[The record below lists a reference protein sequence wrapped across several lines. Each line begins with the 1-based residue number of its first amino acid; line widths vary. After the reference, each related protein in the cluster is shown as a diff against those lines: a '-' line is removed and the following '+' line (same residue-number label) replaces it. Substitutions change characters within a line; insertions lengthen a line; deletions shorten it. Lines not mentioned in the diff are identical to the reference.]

1 MEVEIKLFCT
11 SRDHMI
17 NELVR
22 ATKLYK
28 ENIDVLQ
35 IGASFCYKL
44 GQLFLLQVRANVVA
58 SWGSFFITN
67 WDKCYYKLGQ
77 LLKIMA
83 TVITK

>member
-1 MEVEIKLFCT
+1 MEIFQRFSPNLINFQWPFSVEMEIKLFCT

-44 GQLFLLQVRANVVA
+44 GQLF
-58 SWGSFFITN
+58 FITS
-67 WDKCYYKLGQ
+67 
-77 LLKIMA
+77 
-83 TVITK
+83 